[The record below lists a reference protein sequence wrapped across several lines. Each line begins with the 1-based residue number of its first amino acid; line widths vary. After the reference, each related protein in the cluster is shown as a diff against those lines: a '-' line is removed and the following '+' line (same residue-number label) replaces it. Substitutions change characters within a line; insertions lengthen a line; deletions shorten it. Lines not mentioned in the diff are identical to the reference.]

1 MPLLRHSLLN
11 CAKRRGTNST
21 RARTA
26 VMAETF
32 LFTSESVGDGH
43 PGTEIEY
50 QINCRMLD
58 QLAMAS
64 SCYLTEYIMVCA
76 RMSV

>member
-1 MPLLRHSLLN
+1 MDVYIRFAHMPLLRHSLLS
-11 CAKRRGTNST
+11 CAKRKGINSA

-50 QINCRMLD
+50 EMKCRMLD
-58 QLAMAS
+58 
-64 SCYLTEYIMVCA
+64 
-76 RMSV
+76 